1 MNAYGDAIATLFTV
15 FTFIL
20 IIVLPVVMS
29 FVQAKRDRKAD
40 TSQADNSASKKRGS
54 SAKNSGGLFSS
65 IALLRKQDRESEP
78 KVSFSEGTSRDQGRA
93 RGSGGD
99 TPRAKAFKQR
109 PASEQH
115 TTQQLGAKFD
125 PIEKMKHSYGKS
137 LSQVSEISGSS
148 AGREKQAALPNSI
161 PVSRLR
167 ELNELQR
174 AILLSEILGPPKG
187 L

>member
-29 FVQAKRDRKAD
+29 FIQAKKDRRTDAP
-40 TSQADNSASKKRGS
+40 QARTSASGKRGS
-54 SAKNSGGLFSS
+54 SARDGGGLFSS
-65 IALLRKQDRESEP
+65 IALLRKQDRESDP
-78 KVSFSEGTSRDQGRA
+78 KVSFSEGATQV
-93 RGSGGD
+93 
-99 TPRAKAFKQR
+99 KAYEQR
-109 PASEQH
+109 

-125 PIEKMKHSYGKS
+125 PIKEMKHSYGKS
-137 LSQVSEISGSS
+137 LSQVSETAGYS
-148 AGREKQAALPNSI
+148 ADRGKHAALPNSL